1 MLVTDP
7 RELVRKAMGQD
18 READPAVCLVS
29 RWEERRSKQACSGIA
44 IASRAAA
51 PRLIV
56 PAAIAVR
63 VRFAHSGKSEHSK
76 RGLAARP

>member
-29 RWEERRSKQACSGIA
+29 RWEERWSKEACSGTA
-44 IASRAAA
+44 IALRVAARR
-51 PRLIV
+51 PIV

-63 VRFAHSGKSEHSK
+63 IRSARSGKSEHSK
-76 RGLAARP
+76 GGLVAPP